1 VPRREGNIV
10 DTILITGATGYIGR
24 HLVAR
29 LVARGA
35 RPRCLSRPGSW
46 QRALPEGTESVVGDL
61 GDPASLE
68 AATKDVTAIVHLAAV
83 VANLKQTKAVSYRGV
98 NDEGTANLVRA
109 ARHSGVAHFVHL
121 GGLNTIPGGAN
132 SYIRTRY
139 NGEQHVRTG
148 GIPYSIL
155 QPSILFGDGSQ
166 FFTTLADL
174 ARRSPILPVPG
185 NGQLRFQPIWVED
198 VVTCLLALL
207 NEGGRDETVG
217 VGGPAYYTYDQLLD
231 LIGAK
236 IGKRR
241 PKLHVPLPLVTPG
254 AAVME
259 RLLPHPPVTLAALE
273 LFAGGDNVT
282 SLDSVPAR
290 FGFQPRSLEEQM
302 RGQGF

>member
-1 VPRREGNIV
+1 M
-10 DTILITGATGYIGR
+10 LITGATGYIGR

-29 LVARGA
+29 LIARGEH
-35 RPRCLSRPGSW
+35 PRCLTRPGVGK
-46 QRALPEGTESVVGDL
+46 RGLPDGAEPAVGDL

-68 AATKDVTAIVHLAAV
+68 AATKGVTAVVHLAAM
-83 VANLKQTKAVSYRGV
+83 VANLKQTKTVSYRGV

-109 ARHSGVAHFVHL
+109 ARRAGVAHFVHL

-155 QPSILFGDGSQ
+155 QPSILFGDGAQ

-174 ARRSPILPVPG
+174 ARQAPILPVPG
-185 NGQLRFQPIWVED
+185 NGKLRFQPIWVED

-207 NEGGRDETVG
+207 DEGGRNETVG

-231 LIGAK
+231 LICMK

-241 PKLHVPLPLVTPG
+241 PKLHLPLPLVTP
-254 AAVME
+254 VTTLME
-259 RLLPHPPVTLAALE
+259 RLLPRPPVTVAALE
-273 LFAGGDNVT
+273 LFESGDNVT
-282 SLDSVPAR
+282 ALDSVPVR
-290 FGFQPRSLEEQM
+290 FGFQPRSLEEHL

>member
-1 VPRREGNIV
+1 M

-29 LVARGA
+29 LAARGA
-35 RPRCLSRPGSW
+35 HPRCLLRSSSGRG
-46 QRALPEGTESVVGDL
+46 ALPEGAEPVAGDL
-61 GDPASLE
+61 GDPASLD
-68 AATKDVTAIVHLAAV
+68 AAMKRVTAIVHLAAV
-83 VANLKQTKAVSYRGV
+83 VANLKQSKTVSYRGV

-109 ARHSGVAHFVHL
+109 ARRSGVAHFVHL
-121 GGLNTIPGGAN
+121 GGLNTIPGSAN

-185 NGQLRFQPIWVED
+185 NGRLRFQPIWVED

-207 NEGGRDETVG
+207 DEGGRDETVG

-231 LIGAK
+231 LIGAR

-241 PKLHVPLPLVTPG
+241 PKVHLPLPLVTPA

-259 RLLPHPPVTLAALE
+259 RLLPRPPVTVAALE
-273 LFAGGDNVT
+273 LFASGDNVT
-282 SLDSVPAR
+282 SLDSVSAR
-290 FGFQPRSLEEQM
+290 FGFQPRSLEEQL
-302 RGQGF
+302 RGQGY

>member
-1 VPRREGNIV
+1 MG
-10 DTILITGATGYIGR
+10 TMLITGATGYIGR

-29 LVARGA
+29 LAARGEH
-35 RPRCLSRPGSW
+35 PRCLLRSGSGK
-46 QRALPEGTESVVGDL
+46 RALPEGAEAVGGDL

-68 AATKDVTAIVHLAAV
+68 AATNGATAVVHLAAV
-83 VANLKQTKAVSYRGV
+83 VANLKQTKTVSYRGV

-185 NGQLRFQPIWVED
+185 NGRLRFQPIWVED

-207 NEGGRDETVG
+207 DEGGRDETVG

-231 LIGAK
+231 LILAR

-241 PKLHVPLPLVTPG
+241 PKLHLPLPLVTPG
-254 AAVME
+254 ATLME
-259 RLLPHPPVTLAALE
+259 RLLPRPPVTVATLE
-273 LFAGGDNVT
+273 LFASGDNVT
-282 SLDSVPAR
+282 NLDSVSAR
-290 FGFQPRSLEEQM
+290 FGFQPRSLEEQL
-302 RGQGF
+302 REQGF